1 MCPHC
6 KALRK
11 ATKRL
16 SLSRLP
22 PVLLVHLKR
31 FSSKGQVTDKIE
43 NFVDYPVKGLDLTG
57 YMPDSLPPGVDR
69 GVGNS
74 QQLPMDDP
82 RLQQPPYKYDL
93 YAVTNHFGSLSSGH
107 CKHSMSQREALPL
120 SIR

>member
-16 SLSRLP
+16 SISRLP

-31 FSSKGQVTDKIE
+31 FSSSSKGQVTDKIE
-43 NFVDYPVKGLDLTG
+43 SFVDYPVKGLDLTG

-69 GVGNS
+69 GVGNA
-74 QQLPMDDP
+74 QQLAMDDP
-82 RLQQPPYKYDL
+82 RVQRPPYKYDL
-93 YAVTNHFGSLSSGH
+93 YAVTNHYGSLSSGH
-107 CKHSMSQREALPL
+107 CKLLNPCFCRS
-120 SIR
+120 